1 MMAKVEYINEPLPN
15 RDEFRRA
22 LQEAREAYDPVEELL
37 RLYRE
42 LSIYEQRYGIS
53 SKECY
58 ERFTSGQMGDDPDI
72 FAWVGRYKAFV
83 RIKSAI
89 TEGLN
94 VVVHDPYAA
103 TA

>member
-1 MMAKVEYINEPLPN
+1 
-15 RDEFRRA
+15 
-22 LQEAREAYDPVEELL
+22 
-37 RLYRE
+37 
-42 LSIYEQRYGIS
+42 
-53 SKECY
+53 
-58 ERFTSGQMGDDPDI
+58 MGDDPDI